1 MAQTTRLASFGPVVV
16 VAEHPAT
23 YFVIRTYVY
32 YKTLVSI
39 KQKTKKHSSM
49 AQTTR
54 LASFGPVFVVA
65 EHPATYFV
73 IRTYVYYKTLVSI
86 KENTHLW
93 PKRRQTRR
101 LSPFSSLLNI
111 LPFSWSSRRV
121 SDHPTS
127 SPIPLLLPS
136 HERLCRCCRRWW
148 FDVW

>member
-73 IRTYVYYKTLVSI
+73 IRTYVYYKHLVSI
-86 KENTHLW
+86 KE
-93 PKRRQTRR
+93 KRKTLIYGPNDASGVVWARFRR
-101 LSPFSSLLNI
+101 
-111 LPFSWSSRRV
+111 
-121 SDHPTS
+121 
-127 SPIPLLLPS
+127 
-136 HERLCRCCRRWW
+136 C
-148 FDVW
+148 